1 MSSNLRAC
9 DYSPPGLARARRH
22 IRRVGRPLTT
32 ARDSAA
38 VISRASGA
46 EDDSESRGELDR
58 HLRRMRVRYRARRD
72 ALVAALE
79 AELPEAEVVGIAA
92 GLHVTVRLPY
102 GGEDALREEAARR
115 RILLETMRDFRPDH
129 DGPLTLM
136 LG

>member
-1 MSSNLRAC
+1 
-9 DYSPPGLARARRH
+9 
-22 IRRVGRPLTT
+22 
-32 ARDSAA
+32 
-38 VISRASGA
+38 
-46 EDDSESRGELDR
+46 
-58 HLRRMRVRYRARRD
+58 MRVRYRARRD
-72 ALVAALE
+72 SLVAALE

-136 LG
+136 LGYGQLPEAAIPAAVRELAAALSPLRGSRRR